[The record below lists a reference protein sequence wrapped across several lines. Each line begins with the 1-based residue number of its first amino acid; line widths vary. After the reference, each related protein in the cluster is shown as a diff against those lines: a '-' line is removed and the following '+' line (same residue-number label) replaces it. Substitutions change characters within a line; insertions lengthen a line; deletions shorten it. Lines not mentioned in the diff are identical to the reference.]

1 MRAEPSDE
9 KRRMKG
15 RWYILLAAWVGSMLA
30 TLPAQGQDEEE
41 NTYGRDL
48 VVQRCSECHT
58 LKRVFRAN
66 YDRSGW
72 SDATGRMM
80 DQGLMVEEEER
91 AAIIDFLLSQKEQR
105 PLLEQVGMLHF
116 VLIHLPIA
124 LLLVVGLFEGL
135 ALWRRERLI
144 ADHTHLLLS
153 LAAVSVVGTIVLGFA
168 LIFEWRTLSPAL
180 VLHRN
185 FGLAT
190 GGLTIL
196 ALILR
201 QVAVKKGLSWAIWA
215 YRGILVLAM
224 IAVALTADRGG
235 TIIHGDLARE
245 IAQSVLGAG

>member
-1 MRAEPSDE
+1 
-9 KRRMKG
+9 MKG

-135 ALWRRERLI
+135 ALWRRGSRPRVWPERWRW
-144 ADHTHLLLS
+144 LS
-153 LAAVSVVGTIVLGFA
+153 ESAFRISRKA
-168 LIFEWRTLSPAL
+168 
-180 VLHRN
+180 
-185 FGLAT
+185 
-190 GGLTIL
+190 
-196 ALILR
+196 R
-201 QVAVKKGLSWAIWA
+201 Q
-215 YRGILVLAM
+215 YRFPCAE
-224 IAVALTADRGG
+224 REC
-235 TIIHGDLARE
+235 HG
-245 IAQSVLGAG
+245 